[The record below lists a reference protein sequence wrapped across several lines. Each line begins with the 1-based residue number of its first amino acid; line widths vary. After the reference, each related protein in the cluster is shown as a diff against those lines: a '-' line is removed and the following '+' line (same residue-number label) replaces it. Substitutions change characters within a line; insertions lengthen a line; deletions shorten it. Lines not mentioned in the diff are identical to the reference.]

1 MKSEDLQ
8 EIRSIIQKANRVT
21 FLGGAGVSTDSGIM
35 DFRSPKGLYNI
46 KSKYG
51 VPYEEMLSHDY
62 FYSHTKDFYSFYWE
76 AMVDD
81 KAMPNKAHIALAE
94 FEKSHPTFSII
105 TQNIDG
111 LHQKAGSKR
120 VYEVHG
126 STRFYHCLR
135 CEKEF
140 SVDELDHHGIPHCD
154 ACGALIKPDVVLYGE
169 GLPEE
174 AIEAS
179 LRSIQLSDVLI
190 IGGTSMRVYPVAAFP
205 DYMLRGTKIIIN
217 AEPTPYD
224 DKCDYVLRGN
234 IGEIL
239 EAILK

>member
-1 MKSEDLQ
+1 MKNEVLQ
-8 EIRSIIQKANRVT
+8 EIRSIIKKANRVT
-21 FLGGAGVSTDSGIM
+21 FLGGAGVSTDSGIL

-46 KSKYG
+46 QSKYG
-51 VPYEEMLSHDY
+51 VPYETMLSHDY
-62 FYSHTKDFYSFYWE
+62 FFYNTEDFYSFYWE
-76 AMVDD
+76 SMVDD
-81 KAMPNKAHIALAE
+81 KARPNKAHFALAE
-94 FEKSHPTFSII
+94 FEKTHPNFSII

-126 STRFYHCLR
+126 STASYTCLG
-135 CEKEF
+135 CGKHYG
-140 SVDELDHHGIPHCD
+140 VDELEHHGIPHCPS
-154 ACGALIKPDVVLYGE
+154 CGKLLKPDVVLYGE

-179 LRSIQLSDVLI
+179 LRSIQMSDVLI

-205 DYMLRGTKIIIN
+205 DYMIRGTKIIIN
-217 AEPTPYD
+217 AEATPYD
-224 DKCDYVLRGN
+224 HQCDYVIHEN
-234 IGEIL
+234 IGETL